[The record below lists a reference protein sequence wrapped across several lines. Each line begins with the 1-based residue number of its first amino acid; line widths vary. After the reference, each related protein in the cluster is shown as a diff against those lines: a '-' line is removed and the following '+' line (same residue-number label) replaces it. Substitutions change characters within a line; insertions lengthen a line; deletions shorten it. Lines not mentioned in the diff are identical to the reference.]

1 MHTSATVGQHAMMQV
16 DVCLTTMRFHSAL
29 GALVE
34 IFHCVCI
41 ATKIMH
47 YTVNAE
53 LRIPAAANVGRLYEL
68 GGLPAACTGPFLGP
82 TRVSNHME
90 ETCTVLKCIGLS
102 DAVSE
107 RQES

>member
-1 MHTSATVGQHAMMQV
+1 MHTSATVGQHAMVQV
-16 DVCLTTMRFHSAL
+16 NVCLTTMRFHSAFS
-29 GALVE
+29 APVE

-47 YTVNAE
+47 YSVNAE

-90 ETCTVLKCIGLS
+90 ETCNVLKCIGLG
-102 DAVSE
+102 DAVSGG
-107 RQES
+107 QGG